1 MSFCAV
7 PLAVQIEAI
16 VSVVNVSL
24 CTGVSE
30 IEGCRCPHQKGITR
44 SSH

>member
-1 MSFCAV
+1 MYFCVV
-7 PLAVQIEAI
+7 PSAVQMEAT

-30 IEGCRCPHQKGITR
+30 IEGCRGPHQKGITETPQ
-44 SSH
+44 